1 VSRGAGIAA
10 VAATIVVAAA
20 AIDARPALA
29 ETPGQHA
36 MVVDRS
42 VVRFYAPET
51 GGATKP
57 RFVGQR
63 ILAFEARL
71 AAMAEKAEG
80 IGDDVEDRHVRD
92 ALEHHVGEELL
103 ASLARKLIIES
114 PANKRP
120 SETELA
126 QVEKD
131 IGVAMLER
139 LGGRARVDAAA
150 AAEQLDATE
159 VDAILHRQSL
169 AVWYLDRAVT
179 PILQPSEEQLR
190 EVFRTSAHPFRGQ
203 SFEHARTSL
212 QRWFVIE
219 RVRVAES
226 AFVQAA
232 RARVRIVV
240 TP

>member
-1 VSRGAGIAA
+1 VSRRSAGLFAAGVALVATGAALD
-10 VAATIVVAAA
+10 AT
-20 AIDARPALA
+20 A
-29 ETPGQHA
+29 ETPAVRGV
-36 MVVDRS
+36 VVDRS
-42 VVRFYAPET
+42 VARFFAPET

-63 ILAFEARL
+63 LLAFEARL
-71 AAMAEKAEG
+71 AAMAEKPEG

-92 ALEHHVGEELL
+92 ALEHHIGEELL
-103 ASLARKLIIES
+103 ASLARKLITES

-131 IGVAMLER
+131 IGAAMLER

-150 AAEQLDATE
+150 AAELVDATE
-159 VDAILHRQSL
+159 VDAILHRQAL

-190 EVFRTSAHPFRGQ
+190 EVFRTATHPFRGQ
-203 SFEHARTSL
+203 SFEHARASL